1 MAMRAVDAAEVALEA
16 FARGGGVV
24 PVSPE
29 LSAPEAE
36 ELAVAAAAMILKAEL
51 VVVVPMVLLA
61 LVLLAAGEPDVVLVL
76 VPLLSAGE
84 PKAAVVLVLSASAR
98 QVKQRPA
105 RSSQVVRK
113 AMAQVLALIELK
125 RAARTATVQQGKFEE
140 RMGIARHRR
149 QAQPAARDGAH

>member
-29 LSAPEAE
+29 LSAPE
-36 ELAVAAAAMILKAEL
+36 ELAVAAAAMRLKAEL
-51 VVVVPMVLLA
+51 VVVPMVLLA
-61 LVLLAAGEPDVVLVL
+61 LVLLAAGEPKVAVVLVL
-76 VPLLSAGE
+76 VLL
-84 PKAAVVLVLSASAR
+84 AAAR
-98 QVKQRPA
+98 QVKQWPA

-113 AMAQVLALIELK
+113 VMSQVLALIELV
-125 RAARTATVQQGKFEE
+125 RTERTATARHGKFEE